1 MKLLYVL
8 AIISSLLNTLM
19 LIFQIAL
26 KPFINKKYYEDIVSK
41 IISPNT
47 LKQVPYNR
55 LENILKNIPQNK
67 LKSVSPNKEYF
78 VNDEREKVETIMDIQ
93 MNEVNKNHN
102 IFDNQIIAGKDLE
115 NPLKEESN

>member
-1 MKLLYVL
+1 MKLLTVV

-55 LENILKNIPQNK
+55 LENILKNIPKIQ
-67 LKSVSPNKEYF
+67 LKSESPN
-78 VNDEREKVETIMDIQ
+78 VVVGNDKREKVETKMDFQ
-93 MNEVNKNHN
+93 KDEFNKNHN
-102 IFDNQIIAGKDLE
+102 ELDIQSYRTQ
-115 NPLKEESN
+115 SNTKATSK